1 MTAGATWI
9 AAVGTVWA
17 AGGCQLHHLRPTVEE
32 TEDLSRVTQG
42 PTARML
48 APGESEFDRPC
59 TTPRPWDRHVV
70 YFANGTVS
78 HLPGYFEDPFED
90 KGSENGRTEV
100 TWEDWL
106 SWPYSQGRW
115 LINSWFVLPLSM
127 PLEHPWT
134 TKYSDGRAGTHRWR
148 EHDGS
153 KSSAPD
159 ADGAPV
165 EWDLLYE
172 NQVAD

>member
-1 MTAGATWI
+1 MK
-9 AAVGTVWA
+9 
-17 AGGCQLHHLRPTVEE
+17 
-32 TEDLSRVTQG
+32 
-42 PTARML
+42 
-48 APGESEFDRPC
+48 
-59 TTPRPWDRHVV
+59 VV
-70 YFANGTVS
+70 Y
-78 HLPGYFEDPFED
+78 
-90 KGSENGRTEV
+90 
-100 TWEDWL
+100 
-106 SWPYSQGRW
+106 
-115 LINSWFVLPLSM
+115 FVLPLSM